1 MSCIDAGSSGVR
13 RFEVFTGAGG
23 RRTWSREEKASIVA
37 ESYAGVETVCA
48 VARRHG
54 LRHSQLFT
62 WRREFRQA
70 AEAAG
75 LTLPPAATSQ
85 PMFVPAVI
93 EPEQASITPTPKK
106 RRSRRSRTA
115 AAIELEIDGVVVKIA
130 RDADAGVIA
139 AVIDALKTRA

>member
-1 MSCIDAGSSGVR
+1 MSCIDAGSSPLR

-23 RRTWSREEKASIVA
+23 RRTWAREEKAAIVA
-37 ESYAGVETVCA
+37 ESYSGVETVCA

-70 AEAAG
+70 TEAAG
-75 LTLPPAATSQ
+75 VTLPATAPPA
-85 PMFVPAVI
+85 PLFMPAVI
-93 EPEQASITPTPKK
+93 EPEPMTVAPVPRK
-106 RRSRRSRTA
+106 RSRRSRTA
-115 AAIELEIDGVVVKIA
+115 AAVELEIEGVVVKIA

-139 AVIDALKTRA
+139 AVIDALKPRA